1 MTNRQPKAIAAF
13 AIVESRKETT
23 MSLLTEIR
31 QRIDWH
37 RAELDPRTRNR
48 QEKRARYDEKYGK
61 CPHGTHD
68 KAECDG

>member
-1 MTNRQPKAIAAF
+1 
-13 AIVESRKETT
+13 
-23 MSLLTEIR
+23 MSFLTEIR

-48 QEKRARYDEKYGK
+48 QKKRARYDERYGK

>member
-1 MTNRQPKAIAAF
+1 
-13 AIVESRKETT
+13 
-23 MSLLTEIR
+23 MSLFARIG

-37 RAELDPRTRNR
+37 RAELDPRDENR